1 MSSAKNGAKNGA
13 KNQTMIVDVGAV
25 VAGIAQAIGTSE
37 RPVALHEPR
46 FAGREWDYVKQCLD
60 SGWVSSAGR
69 FVDEFEARL
78 ATLCG
83 AKAAIA
89 VVNGTAA
96 LHVALRLV
104 GVGPGDEVIVPALTF
119 VATANAV
126 SYCGAVPHF
135 ADSDARNLGLD
146 SQKLKLHL
154 DRIAVSRNGACI
166 NRQSGR
172 AIRAVVPVHV
182 FGHPVDMDALKAVCD
197 AFGLAVVEDATES
210 LGSTYHGRPCGGLG
224 TIGTLSFNGNKIV
237 TTGGGGALI
246 FNDLELARRAR
257 HLTTTAKVKHPWA
270 FVHDEIG
277 WNYRLPN
284 LNAALGLAQLEQL
297 DGFVAAKRQLASRYA
312 KVFAAMRGVTFVTE
326 PKDTASIYW
335 LNAIML
341 DDDSGVARDAVLKA
355 SHAAGLLTRPA
366 WTPMHQLAIFQD
378 CPRGDLSVAESI
390 ARRLVNLPS
399 SAYLGMNDVDRL

>member
-1 MSSAKNGAKNGA
+1 MS
-13 KNQTMIVDVGAV
+13 VDVEAI
-25 VAGIAQAIGTSE
+25 VAAIARAIGTKE

-46 FAGREWDYVKQCLD
+46 FAGREWDYLKQCLD

-78 ATLCG
+78 STLCG

-104 GVGPGDEVIVPALTF
+104 GAGPGDEVIVPTLTF

-126 SYCGAVPHF
+126 TYCGAVPHF
-135 ADSDARNLGLD
+135 VDSDVRNLGLD
-146 SQKLKLHL
+146 PQKLKLHL
-154 DRIAVSRNGACI
+154 EHIAVSRNGVCV
-166 NRQSGR
+166 NNQTGR

-182 FGHPVDMDALKAVCD
+182 FGLPVDMDALKAVCD
-197 AFGLAVVEDATES
+197 PFGLAVVEDATEA
-210 LGSTYHGRPCGGLG
+210 LGSTYHGRPCGSLG

-246 FNDLELARRAR
+246 FSDLDLARRAR
-257 HLTTTAKVKHPWA
+257 HLTTTAKVRHPWA

-297 DGFVAAKRQLASRYA
+297 DGFVAAKRKLASRYG
-312 KVFAAMRGVTFVTE
+312 KNFAGVRGVTFVTE
-326 PKDTASIYW
+326 PADTASIYW

-341 DDDSGVARDAVLKA
+341 DDDSGAARDAVLKA
-355 SHAAGLLTRPA
+355 SHAAGLLTRPT
-366 WTPMHQLAIFQD
+366 WTPMHQLAIFRD
-378 CPRGDLSVAESI
+378 CPRDDLAVAESI
-390 ARRLVNLPS
+390 PRRLVTLPS
-399 SAYLGMNDVDRL
+399 SAALGIGGGD